1 MLQPGKDRGMSC
13 VSFKFWSLAIVM
25 AAVSLLSAAGQTVTL
40 VTTGSVWKFFD
51 GGSEPAGWKALNFDD
66 NGWLMGPGQLGF
78 GDGDESTLLNRTNTL
93 GETNTA
99 FYFRRKFTL
108 SDPSAYSNLLVRI
121 RRDDG
126 AVVYLNEVEVFR
138 SNLPLGPVTY
148 ATLAPTFAAD
158 DGQSFFANS
167 VSTALLLT
175 DENILAV
182 EVHQN
187 ALTSSDISFDL
198 ELKGNVIFQ
207 PPTVSITS
215 PLNGE
220 SLGSSNLVLVATNAT
235 DSDGLIASVE
245 FFDGTSLLGAITN
258 APFIYTITNVPVGS
272 YLITAIATD
281 NTGLSATSAPVAVA
295 VVPRLVPSGAG
306 WKFLDDGSN
315 QGSAWRN
322 PSFNDSIWRNG
333 PAQLGYGDGDEATL
347 ISRTN
352 AAGGTNITSYFRHR
366 FQPGDVAG
374 LTNLVLRVLR
384 DDGAVVY
391 LNGLEVF
398 RSNMPTGAVDYLTT
412 AIDVA
417 EDNLFHAV
425 HLNPALLMPGEN
437 VLAVELHQVSA
448 TSSDVSFD
456 LELRPNVPPTP
467 PEVVLT
473 GPVTG
478 SQYFGPTDVTL
489 NAAATDLDD
498 PVASVSFYAGT
509 TFVGADTAE
518 PFSVIASNLAL
529 GVHQLHA
536 VAFDAMGLSTTS
548 APVSIEILRSPVV
561 TTLIATGSVWKYLDT
576 GVDQGTNWR
585 ARGFDDASWF
595 DGAGKFGTNDP
606 AATIIHISAINRT
619 AYFRNTFAV
628 SNLAGVTN
636 LGFRVL
642 RDDGVVAYLNGV
654 EIFRMNMP
662 PGAVSFSTFASSAV
676 GGTAESN
683 FFPTNIAPTLL
694 SNGVNVLAVE
704 LHQVTGTTDAGFDLS
719 LVTIAPPPPGPPPV
733 QISFNALPVPEVILT
748 WPGTGSVLQSA
759 PEVTGPFTD
768 VQGASS
774 PYAVPPTNTSRFFRL
789 RGP

>member
-1 MLQPGKDRGMSC
+1 MSY
-13 VSFKFWSLAIVM
+13 VSFKFCALAIVM
-25 AAVSLLSAAGQTVTL
+25 AAVSLISAAGQTGTL
-40 VTTGSVWKFFD
+40 VTNGSVWKFFD
-51 GGSEPAGWKALNFDD
+51 GGSEPTGWKALNFDD
-66 NGWLMGPGQLGF
+66 SAWLMGPGELGF

-93 GETNTA
+93 GATNTA

-108 SDPSAYSNLLVRI
+108 PDPSAYSNLLVRI

-138 SNLPLGPVTY
+138 SNLPLGPVNY

-182 EVHQN
+182 EVHQS
-187 ALTSSDISFDL
+187 ALTSSDITFDL

-215 PLNGE
+215 PRNGE
-220 SLGSSNLVLVATNAT
+220 SVGSSNLVLVATNAM
-235 DSDGLIASVE
+235 DSDGLITSVE
-245 FFDGTSLLGAITN
+245 FFDGTALLGAVTN
-258 APFIYTITNVPVGS
+258 APFIYTITNVSVGS

-281 NTGLSATSAPVAVA
+281 NTGLSATSAPVAV
-295 VVPRLVPSGAG
+295 VVAPRLVPSGAG
-306 WKFLDDGSN
+306 WRFLDDGSN
-315 QGSAWRN
+315 QGTAWRW
-322 PSFNDSIWRNG
+322 PQFNDSGWSNG

-352 AAGGTNITSYFRHR
+352 AAGGTNLTSYFRHC
-366 FQPGDVAG
+366 FQAGDVAV

-384 DDGAVVY
+384 DDGAIVY

-425 HLNPALLMPGEN
+425 QVDASLLRPGEN
-437 VLAVELHQVSA
+437 VLAVEIHQVNA

-473 GPVTG
+473 GPAAG
-478 SQYFGPTDVTL
+478 SQYFGPTNVPL
-489 NAAATDLDD
+489 SAAATDLDD
-498 PVASVSFYAGT
+498 PVASISFYAGS
-509 TFVGADTAE
+509 TFVGNDTAE
-518 PFSVIASNLAL
+518 PFSVVASNLAL
-529 GVHQLHA
+529 GTHQIRA
-536 VAFDAMGLSTTS
+536 VAFDATGLSATS
-548 APVSIEILRSPVV
+548 APVWIEILRSPVV

-595 DGAGKFGTNDP
+595 DGTGKFGTNDP
-606 AATIIHISAINRT
+606 AATIIHISPINRT
-619 AYFRNTFAV
+619 AYFRHSFAA

-636 LGFRVL
+636 LGFQVL

-662 PGAVSFSTFASSAV
+662 TGAVSFSTFAATAV
-676 GGTAESN
+676 GGAAEST

-704 LHQVTGTTDAGFDLS
+704 LHQVSGTSDAGFDLS
-719 LVTIAPPPPGPPPV
+719 LVSIAPPPPGPPPV
-733 QISFNALPVPEVILT
+733 QISFNALPEPKVILT
-748 WPGTGSVLQSA
+748 WPGVGSVLQSA
-759 PEVTGPFTD
+759 PAVTGPFAD
-768 VQGASS
+768 VLGVRS

>member
-1 MLQPGKDRGMSC
+1 MIC
-13 VSFKFWSLAIVM
+13 VPFKAWMLAI
-25 AAVSLLSAAGQTVTL
+25 ALAGLSLLCATGQTVTL

-78 GDGDESTLLNRTNTL
+78 GDGDEATLISRTNTL
-93 GETNTA
+93 GQTNTA

-138 SNLPLGPVTY
+138 SNLPLGPVNYT
-148 ATLAPTFAAD
+148 TLAPTFAAD
-158 DGQSFFANS
+158 DGESFFANS

-220 SLGSSNLVLVATNAT
+220 SLGSSNLVLVATNAA
-235 DSDGLIASVE
+235 DSDGLITSVE
-245 FFDGTSLLGAITN
+245 FFDGATLLGAVTN
-258 APFIYTITNVPVGS
+258 APFIYTITNVGVGS
-272 YLITAIATD
+272 YLLTAIATD

-295 VVPRLVPSGAG
+295 VAPRLVPSGAG
-306 WKFLDDGSN
+306 WRFLDDGSN

-322 PSFNDSIWRNG
+322 PSFNDSSWTNG

-347 ISRTN
+347 VSRTN
-352 AAGGTNITSYFRHR
+352 AIGGTNITFYFRHR
-366 FQPGDVAG
+366 FQMGSVAG

-384 DDGAVVY
+384 DDGAIVY

-398 RSNMPTGAVDYLTT
+398 RSNMPTGAVDYRTT
-412 AIDVA
+412 ATDVV
-417 EDNLFHAV
+417 EEGIFHAV
-425 HLNPALLMPGEN
+425 HLNPSLLIEGEN
-437 VLAVELHQVSA
+437 VLAVEIHQVSA

-456 LELRPNVPPTP
+456 LELRPNVPPTS
-467 PEVVLT
+467 PEIALT
-473 GPVTG
+473 GPAAG
-478 SQYFGPTDVTL
+478 SQYFGPTNVTL
-489 NAAATDLDD
+489 SAAATDLDD
-498 PVASVSFYAGT
+498 PVASISFYVGS
-509 TFVGADTAE
+509 TFVGNDSTE
-518 PFSVIASNLAL
+518 PFSVVASNLAL
-529 GVHQLHA
+529 GTHQIRA
-536 VAFDAMGLSTTS
+536 VAFDAMGLSATS
-548 APVSIEILRSPVV
+548 APVSIEILRPPVV

-576 GVDQGTNWR
+576 GMDQGTNWR

-595 DGAGKFGTNDP
+595 DGTGKFGTNDP
-606 AATIIHISAINRT
+606 AATIIHISGFNRT
-619 AYFRNTFAV
+619 AYFRNHFAV
-628 SNLAGVTN
+628 SSLAGVTN

-662 PGAVSFSTFASSAV
+662 PGMVSFSTFASTAV
-676 GGTAESN
+676 GGTAEST

-704 LHQVTGTTDAGFDLS
+704 LHQAANTTDAGFDLS
-719 LVTIAPPPPGPPPV
+719 LVSVAVPPPGPPPV
-733 QISFNALPVPEVILT
+733 QISFNALPVPEAILT
-748 WPGTGSVLQSA
+748 WPGVGSVLQSA
-759 PEVTGPFTD
+759 PAVTGPFAD
-768 VQGASS
+768 VPDASS

>member
-1 MLQPGKDRGMSC
+1 MSC
-13 VSFKFWSLAIVM
+13 VSFKLWALAIVV
-25 AAVSLLSAAGQTVTL
+25 AAVSLISASGQPGTL
-40 VTTGSVWKFFD
+40 VTSGSVWKFFD
-51 GGSEPAGWKALNFDD
+51 GGSEPSGWKALNFDD
-66 NGWLMGPGQLGF
+66 SGWLMGPGELGF
-78 GDGDESTLLNRTNTL
+78 GDGDESTLLNRTNIL

-108 SDPSAYSNLLVRI
+108 ADPSAYSNLLVRI

-138 SNLPLGPVTY
+138 SNLPLGPITY
-148 ATLAPTFAAD
+148 STLAPTFAAD

-187 ALTSSDISFDL
+187 ALTSSDITFDL

-215 PLNGE
+215 PRNGE
-220 SLGSSNLVLVATNAT
+220 SLGSSNLVIVATNAV
-235 DSDGLIASVE
+235 DSDGLITSVE
-245 FFDGTSLLGAITN
+245 FFDGTTLLGAITN

-272 YLITAIATD
+272 WLITAIATD
-281 NTGLSATSAPVAVA
+281 NTGLSATSAPVAV
-295 VVPRLVPSGAG
+295 VVAPRIVPSGAG
-306 WKFLDDGSN
+306 WRFLDDGSN
-315 QGSAWRN
+315 QGTAWRE
-322 PSFNDSIWRNG
+322 PQFNDSGWSNG
-333 PAQLGYGDGDEATL
+333 PAQLGFGDGDEATL

-352 AAGGTNITSYFRHR
+352 AAGGTNLTSYFRHR
-366 FQPGDVAG
+366 FQPVDVAV

-384 DDGAVVY
+384 DDGALVY

-412 AIDVA
+412 AVDVA

-425 HLNPALLMPGEN
+425 HLNPSLLLPGEN
-437 VLAVELHQVSA
+437 VLAVEIHQVNA

-467 PEVVLT
+467 PEVLLT
-473 GPVTG
+473 GPATG
-478 SQYFGPTDVTL
+478 SQYFGPTNVTL
-489 NAAATDLDD
+489 SAAATDLDD
-498 PVASVSFYAGT
+498 PVSSISFYDGNA
-509 TFVGADTAE
+509 FVGNDTSE
-518 PFSVIASNLAL
+518 PFSVVASNLAL
-529 GVHQLHA
+529 GVHQIRA
-536 VAFDAMGLSTTS
+536 VAFDPMGLSSTS
-548 APVSIEILRSPVV
+548 APVWIGILRPPVV

-595 DGAGKFGTNDP
+595 DGSGKFGTNDP
-606 AATIIHISAINRT
+606 AATIIHISPINRT
-619 AYFRNTFAV
+619 AYFRNIFVA
-628 SNLAGVTN
+628 SNMAGVTN
-636 LGFRVL
+636 LGFQVL
-642 RDDGVVAYLNGV
+642 RDDGVVAYMNGV

-662 PGAVSFSTFASSAV
+662 TGAVSFSTFASTAV
-676 GGTAESN
+676 GGSAEST

-704 LHQVTGTTDAGFDLS
+704 LHQSQNTSDAGFDLS
-719 LVTIAPPPPGPPPV
+719 LVSIAPPPPGPPPV
-733 QISFNALPVPEVILT
+733 QISFNAMPVPEAILT
-748 WPGTGSVLQSA
+748 WPGSGSVLQSA
-759 PEVTGPFTD
+759 PAVTGPFVD
-768 VQGASS
+768 VMGASS
-774 PYAVPPTNTSRFFRL
+774 PYAVPPTNTGRFFRL